1 MQYGQSNLDNAHYQ
15 IIQTDGSSTQNLVYV
30 KRANTHVWSQK
41 GTNVVSAT
49 TETNGNKKVEISLKI
64 LHV

>member
-30 KRANTHVWSQK
+30 KRANTNVWSQK

-49 TETNGNKKVEISLKI
+49 ENNGNKKVEISLKT